1 MQIQEESRSGITLLN
16 LEGDLDREAS
26 AALKERIQG
35 LIDARRQRLILD
47 LAGVPTISSEG
58 LSALQTALRT
68 ARTHGCEIRLAGLHG
83 EAKRQFDQ
91 SGMGTQYR
99 AFTNVDEAEV
109 DFKLDVSERAEG
121 DVTVVTVNGDL
132 DAASAPGLE
141 KKLRALVQ
149 DHRTRLALDLEG
161 VTYIAS
167 AGFRALQSILLAARA
182 NGGELR
188 IASVRPEVKEVF
200 ELTGFDQVLK
210 LYDSLAD
217 AIGSFAA

>member
-1 MQIQEESRSGITLLN
+1 
-16 LEGDLDREAS
+16 
-26 AALKERIQG
+26 
-35 LIDARRQRLILD
+35 
-47 LAGVPTISSEG
+47 
-58 LSALQTALRT
+58 
-68 ARTHGCEIRLAGLHG
+68 
-83 EAKRQFDQ
+83 
-91 SGMGTQYR
+91 
-99 AFTNVDEAEV
+99 
-109 DFKLDVSERAEG
+109 
-121 DVTVVTVNGDL
+121 
-132 DAASAPGLE
+132 
-141 KKLRALVQ
+141 
-149 DHRTRLALDLEG
+149 LALDLEG